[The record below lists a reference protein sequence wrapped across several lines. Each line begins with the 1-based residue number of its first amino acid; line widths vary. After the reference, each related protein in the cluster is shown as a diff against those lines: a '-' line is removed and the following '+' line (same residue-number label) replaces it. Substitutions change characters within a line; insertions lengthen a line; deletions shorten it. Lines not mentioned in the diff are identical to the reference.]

1 MTSLRKVLGGRFVLG
16 VVFWACACEHDSVA
30 TFDDSRPSGSSNG
43 GTSGAVGGS
52 LATAGDAAV
61 GGEDASAAGASAE
74 AGSTAV
80 AGKGGA
86 PSGGHGG
93 GSAAGASSSAGKPS
107 AAGGGGKAGSAGG
120 GAGGSGGTNEPEP
133 VTVTTSD
140 FADTYVAS
148 CISSNFGEEQTLRVD
163 YAYSCV
169 YQTLMNPSLAD
180 VPDGALVSAATLTL
194 HCINAGDVV
203 TMSHVAGAW
212 KEDTVRWSTRPES
225 GSALA
230 ELTCSEMGDVS
241 VDLTAVVK
249 AWVSGERAANGLY
262 FHSEGSN
269 GTDFTSSEYEDV
281 GERPSLS
288 VTYTLPAK

>member
-1 MTSLRKVLGGRFVLG
+1 MTALRKVLGGRFVLG

-30 TFDDSRPSGSSNG
+30 TFDEPRPSGSSHG
-43 GTSGAVGGS
+43 GTSGAAGS

-61 GGEDASAAGASAE
+61 GGEDTSGAGASPE

-86 PSGGHGG
+86 PSGGQGG
-93 GSAAGASSSAGKPS
+93 GSVAGASSSAGKPS

-120 GAGGSGGTNEPEP
+120 GAGGSGGTDEPEP